1 MTLPSRLPCI
11 RRDAK
16 CPISIRPPHQS
27 AEIYALSSGVFH
39 FNESGTLGVWR
50 AVEDNIDVIHWG
62 TPRYYCPARPYC
74 ESAWAVADF
83 VPWRRPVSVWPTS
96 MIGLCQEKTRF
107 SRRALRRS
115 AQILS
120 LQNSQPRSVPSRRG
134 LLPFAEPD
142 IHLLSPATC
151 GDLHRRLSLCS
162 LPVSKQSG
170 GSLGSLRSVAQS
182 ATCKTWQA
190 AY

>member
-83 VPWRRPVSVWPTS
+83 VPWRRPVSVWPTFRPKEWLYPAHNPLAFDWRVHA
-96 MIGLCQEKTRF
+96 MRPTHTEG
-107 SRRALRRS
+107 RRS
-115 AQILS
+115 D
-120 LQNSQPRSVPSRRG
+120 
-134 LLPFAEPD
+134 PFAQP
-142 IHLLSPATC
+142 
-151 GDLHRRLSLCS
+151 
-162 LPVSKQSG
+162 
-170 GSLGSLRSVAQS
+170 
-182 ATCKTWQA
+182 
-190 AY
+190 